1 MLDLCSCILCAD
13 FSEEI
18 PNYLTLV
25 SFYLS
30 FRRKASSIECRFQES
45 CNFGHKC
52 WYKHSSSRSSKHSLS
67 TRSSKTT
74 EQHPQITHNPYSFS
88 VAEPAPKTT
97 HASNDKNFDNLKPPT
112 GTNLQGQVRATASNI
127 SKFASQNQFD
137 ALQTLPDGD
146 IDDANESESPSTD
159 YDEEEAWRTVRKK
172 RRRKSPH
179 PKDESSATEESQP
192 IKCKTCRDIFV
203 TPQDSAEWFERKGL
217 HQPLRCM
224 NCRQRRKLEGPPK
237 PLIIEYENF
246 RRIEPKDT
254 TQTVSQSLH
263 KSNQR
268 SQARTPTE
276 DEEDDELTEPLNI
289 YGGHEE
295 RSSEDPGSDDQEGND
310 SCSSSED
317 ARHGKEDS
325 KSDSENAS
333 LPSLQDTS
341 TSTNSNTQF
350 PEYENSAQANYGF
363 MGGNNPLFFER
374 PSKITSHPKA
384 SIDSINLPAPHQFD
398 MKDPKVLLRLK
409 TLLNDRPRYQ
419 QAMVKAW
426 SRTVCDFNIKST
438 TQLNAQAAIKWINEF
453 ENIRRKEPG
462 LIK

>member
-1 MLDLCSCILCAD
+1 MPDLRSCILCAD

-25 SFYLS
+25 SFYIL
-30 FRRKASSIECRFQES
+30 FRRKASSIEWRFQES
-45 CNFGHKC
+45 CKFGHKC
-52 WYKHSSSRSSKHSLS
+52 WYKHSPSRSSRHSLS
-67 TRSSKTT
+67 TRSSETT
-74 EQHPQITHNPYSFS
+74 EQRPQITHSPYSLS
-88 VAEPAPKTT
+88 VAEPAPEKPR
-97 HASNDKNFDNLKPPT
+97 AMNNKNFDNLMPPT
-112 GTNLQGQVRATASNI
+112 GTSFKGQVRATASNI

-137 ALQTLPDGD
+137 ALQTLRARD
-146 IDDANESESPSTD
+146 IDDANESESQSTD
-159 YDEEEAWRTVRKK
+159 YDEEEAWRMFPKQ

-179 PKDESSATEESQP
+179 PKEESSASEESQP
-192 IKCKTCRDIFV
+192 IKCKTCGDIFV

-237 PLIIEYENF
+237 PLIIEYEKF
-246 RRIEPKDT
+246 RRIEPKVT

-263 KSNQR
+263 KSHQR
-268 SQARTPTE
+268 SQARTLTE
-276 DEEDDELTEPLNI
+276 DEEDDELTEPLNV

-295 RSSEDPGSDDQEGND
+295 RSSEGSRSDAQEGND

-317 ARHGKEDS
+317 ERNGKEDS
-325 KSDSENAS
+325 RNDSENAS
-333 LPSLQDTS
+333 LPSLQDSS
-341 TSTNSNTQF
+341 TSTNSSTQF
-350 PEYENSAQANYGF
+350 P
-363 MGGNNPLFFER
+363 
-374 PSKITSHPKA
+374 SKTTNHPKA
-384 SIDSINLPAPHQFD
+384 SIDSTNLPAPHQFD

-419 QAMVKAW
+419 QAMAKAW
-426 SRTVCDFNIKST
+426 SRTASDFNIKST
-438 TQLNAQAAIKWINEF
+438 TQLNAQAAIKLINEF